1 MVDNIPEKVKEKKAV
16 ACVRFSH
23 MQQLSFFFS
32 FKVFNGKSK
41 KNLKFPK
48 IGYNN
53 VSRPFWRLFSCSLFS
68 YAGGLGKLLQGKQI
82 SALGSVLYLVMQ
94 FVEVVGQNT
103 DHGLCKRIQMPSP
116 QEAAEQL
123 SFFHICKGT
132 FSLDRP
138 VHPQQFSLFRRYPFL
153 IFCPQFQEPF

>member
-1 MVDNIPEKVKEKKAV
+1 MENRKK
-16 ACVRFSH
+16 H
-23 MQQLSFFFS
+23 LE
-32 FKVFNGKSK
+32 
-41 KNLKFPK
+41 FPK

-82 SALGSVLYLVMQ
+82 SALGSVLYLVVQ

-116 QEAAEQL
+116 QEATEQL